1 MEKFG
6 PFVIVEAS
14 RYEALESTEKHVT
27 NLVTAGSAQLRNLR
41 EEIAS
46 LKSALQFYADRASW
60 RPRGIRLAEG
70 GKTESPI
77 AAHDDRGR
85 RARKALG
92 IPT

>member
-6 PFVIVEAS
+6 PFVIVESS

-41 EEIAS
+41 EEIAE
-46 LKSALQFYADRASW
+46 LKRVLGFYADRATW
-60 RPRGIRLAEG
+60 RPRGYRTTPD

>member
-41 EEIAS
+41 EEIAE
-46 LKSALQFYADRASW
+46 LKRVLGFYADRATW
-60 RPRGIRLAEG
+60 RPRGAVLVD
-70 GKTESPI
+70 GKTVSPI